1 MVCRCQEVEAL
12 EELMKT
18 VDGSKYSVHAS
29 SILESHDVSEPAAT
43 QSAVASSQV
52 KCFTLTTTAT
62 QGGHKVGSTV
72 FVYQIHLAA
81 YGLLDA
87 VCTQITKSVFPEVVQ
102 NSSSFPCSEKS
113 PSIPVFQVCG
123 HPVTVQHWF
132 IPNPELISK
141 NISKWFFQ
149 PAVNKS
155 GYPSASDSFT
165 LIISQVY
172 VDSDHIR
179 NFQPHPGY
187 VTTLPENT

>member
-1 MVCRCQEVEAL
+1 MVLFAGKTDPCLSAL
-12 EELMKT
+12 YVPPWPKRRYINTL
-18 VDGSKYSVHAS
+18 SFLS
-29 SILESHDVSEPAAT
+29 
-43 QSAVASSQV
+43 
-52 KCFTLTTTAT
+52 FTLLVWLTRACRPILLI
-62 QGGHKVGSTV
+62 STV
-72 FVYQIHLAA
+72 LVHQIHLAA

-113 PSIPVFQVCG
+113 LSIPVFQVCG